1 MSTHRYSAS
10 GLAADYCRAGIGLF
24 ATAGPLA
31 LLDPTGTG
39 GLVYILASLA
49 ILFGVFAVRTLIR
62 QLTVY
67 EATETGLRVSGPI
80 GFQLAWSDV
89 SDVRLEYYSTRRD
102 RGRGWMQL
110 RVRGAGRT
118 VRLDSTLESFSDIV
132 GRAAEE
138 AACRGIVLGDATLDN
153 MRALGITGT
162 SERTRVPVV

>member
-1 MSTHRYSAS
+1 MSAHRYSAS
-10 GLAADYCRAGIGLF
+10 GLAADYCRAGIGFL

-31 LLDPTGTG
+31 LLGPTGW
-39 GLVYILASLA
+39 LVHVLASLA
-49 ILFGVFAVRTLIR
+49 VLFGVFAVRTLIR
-62 QLTVY
+62 QLTAY
-67 EATETGLRVSGPI
+67 EATEAGLRVSGPI
-80 GFQLAWSDV
+80 GFDLAWSDV

-118 VRLDSTLESFSDIV
+118 IRLDSTLEGFPDIV

-138 AACRGIVLGDATLDN
+138 AAYRDIVLGDATLDN

-162 SERTRVPVV
+162 PERTGAPVV